1 MFEKNEI
8 TIKPVLKEVF
18 DETGDT
24 VEKTTFSIYKITYAE
39 ESFIFDNNFIVNN
52 IAVVPFI
59 VVIK

>member
-1 MFEKNEI
+1 MYKKKEKN
-8 TIKPVLKEVF
+8 IKQVKKYV
-18 DETGDT
+18 TNST
-24 VEKTTFSIYKITYAE
+24 ANKVKKTTFSIYKITYAE